1 MSLPPRPATACAN
14 GPWDELF
21 RGAALV
27 GVVCD
32 LASSGD
38 VQGLRELT
46 SGGLN
51 IDDVRTSYDLRTPLH
66 LACACGNLEM
76 VRFLTDECRLQ
87 QMPDRSGLLPMDD
100 AQQNGHSEICQFLQN
115 KQLKAGS
122 PTAAVRMLRGK
133 SWPVCQPTFDAAE
146 RHELMSAVLALM
158 IRKRVFSYPLVQ
170 EEVEYVFGGL
180 GLPEV
185 YFQYCPPSEIAQH
198 VHGLISAKHYDIS
211 TSNLSENIDF
221 VLNECGNLVS
231 FVSAIGSLEHSAAVQ
246 RRAEERVADHLTLC
260 MTQNSSISLTFMAS
274 QGPAF
279 PGANSRL
286 GIYRV
291 ETGCFGL
298 SELSE
303 DESRLGVLSPATNT
317 LGVGVPAV
325 MDEYQTAMH
334 AVVAS
339 RNSVVRVV
347 EGDPGCFA
355 VIFAT
360 ALTAGRHY
368 LPELSQAMRVI
379 GLAPSH
385 FYLNNFAN
393 GAIICSMFFAGVTHD
408 KVEQLKTAILYSV
421 HLKNTPNKSGLV
433 YKSVMQSKISYECG
447 IYLMAGV
454 KFAYAFFPKEQ
465 YSREYTGVHNVLQQ
479 DPSAQRKLE
488 TLYKLCI
495 KDLLSTERIY
505 GLVHRH
511 PELAQCFY
519 EDFRN
524 IAVGLAKPTYNEE
537 LGSKIDSSC
546 SDPQDRQILRMF
558 LTFNES
564 IVMTNFFKKSESPGA
579 FAFRL
584 NPSVVLKN
592 RPASLYPAIPY
603 GIYLICGNDF
613 MGFHTRFRDVARGG
627 IRLVLSREQV
637 SYERNLS
644 TLFDECYNLAL
655 TQQAKNKDIPEGGS
669 KGVILPLHA
678 WPHATN
684 GGNVLAGKSV
694 QSPTS
699 MKSCFTRYLGALLD
713 CMLPEQSGIYSG
725 HMQGKSEILFFG
737 PDENTANFMD
747 LGAKLAGARG
757 YPFWKALTTGKS
769 VELGGVPHDTYGM
782 TTASVHTYVLELL
795 RELGEDESQ
804 ITKFQTGGPD
814 GDLGSNE
821 ILVSKDRTV
830 GIVDGSG
837 VLYDPAGLNRDE
849 LRRLASARL
858 TVDHFDTS
866 LLGHGAFLVA
876 INESNVVLP
885 DGSKWH
891 TGAEL
896 RDNFHLTNYATAD
909 LFVPCGGRPNA
920 VTTDNVKCLFM
931 ADGVTPKFRMVV
943 EGANLFLSDA
953 AREVLENAGVHL
965 FKDASTNKGGVNS
978 SSLEVMAALALD
990 AEDHASLMCYDPKTS
1005 GSAPD
1010 FYGQYV
1016 QQILATIVENAK
1028 LEFRAIWKCNQE
1040 QHLSKLDSTKLIS
1053 RKINEM
1059 QDSIMEHFE
1068 TMQENE
1074 RNHLVDYVLGQAL
1087 PPVLIERIGV
1097 QGIKDRVP
1105 RTYISAVVGSW
1116 VASHFVYLHG
1126 VDSGEVAFFF
1136 FLQALLPDVSHAA
1149 TPECAKLR
1157 KHSVASISSKTTMD
1171 PMSTSRYAIEDM
1183 TPRYIADQGQDKA
1196 CAGDLVPAS
1205 WQLVE
1210 D

>member
-1 MSLPPRPATACAN
+1 
-14 GPWDELF
+14 
-21 RGAALV
+21 
-27 GVVCD
+27 
-32 LASSGD
+32 
-38 VQGLRELT
+38 
-46 SGGLN
+46 
-51 IDDVRTSYDLRTPLH
+51 
-66 LACACGNLEM
+66 
-76 VRFLTDECRLQ
+76 
-87 QMPDRSGLLPMDD
+87 MDD
-100 AQQNGHSEICQFLQN
+100 ADQNGHIEVSQFLRN
-115 KQLKAGS
+115 KQLEAGS
-122 PTAAVRMLRGK
+122 PTAAARMLRGK
-133 SWPVCQPTFDAAE
+133 NWPACQPSFDVTDKQD
-146 RHELMSAVLALM
+146 MMNAVLALL
-158 IRKRVFSYPLVQ
+158 IKKKVFSYPLVQ
-170 EEVEYVFGGL
+170 EEVQYVFGGL
-180 GLPEV
+180 GMPAV
-185 YFQYCPPSEIAQH
+185 YFQHCTSFEIAQH

-211 TSNLSENIDF
+211 TSNPSENIDF
-221 VLNECGNLVS
+221 VLNEGGNMVS
-231 FVSAIGSLEHSAAVQ
+231 FVSAIGCPAHSSAAAVQ

-260 MTQNSSISLTFMAS
+260 MTQNSSFSLAYMAS
-274 QGPAF
+274 QGAAF
-279 PGANSRL
+279 PGAVSRL

-291 ETGCFGL
+291 ETGCFSL
-298 SELSE
+298 SDLSE
-303 DESRLGVLSPATNT
+303 DESRLEVLSPPTNM
-317 LGVGVPAV
+317 LEASDPAI
-325 MDEYQTAMH
+325 MGEYQTAMR
-334 AVVAS
+334 AVVSS
-339 RNSVVRVV
+339 RNGVVRVV
-347 EGDPGCFA
+347 EGEPGCFV

-360 ALTAGRHY
+360 ALTVGRHY
-368 LPELSQAMRVI
+368 LPELSQAMRVV
-379 GLAPSH
+379 GLAPGH

-393 GAIICSMFFAGVTHD
+393 GAIICSMFFADATHH

-421 HLKNTPNKSGLV
+421 HLKNTPAKSGLV
-433 YKSVMQSKISYECG
+433 YKSVMQSQISHECG
-447 IYLMAGV
+447 VYLMAGV
-454 KFAYAFFPKEQ
+454 KFVYAFFPKEQ
-465 YSREYTGVHNVLQQ
+465 YAREYTGVHKVLQQ

-511 PELAQCFY
+511 PELAWCFY
-519 EDFRN
+519 EDFRK
-524 IAVGLAKPTYNEE
+524 IAMGLAKPTYNEE

-564 IVMTNFFKKSESPGA
+564 IVLTNFFKKSECPGA

-592 RPASLYPAIPY
+592 RPESLYPAMPY
-603 GIYLICGNDF
+603 GIYLVSGNDF

-627 IRLVLSREQV
+627 IRLILSREQV
-637 SYERNLS
+637 SYERNLA

-678 WPHATN
+678 WPSGKN
-684 GGNVLAGKSV
+684 GGNVLAGMSV

-725 HMQGKSEILFFG
+725 HLQGKSEMLFFG

-757 YPFWKALTTGKS
+757 YPYWKALTTGKS
-769 VELGGVPHDTYGM
+769 VKLGGVPHDTYGM

-837 VLYDPAGLNRDE
+837 VLYDPAGLNREE
-849 LRRLASARL
+849 LRRLATARL
-858 TVDHFDTS
+858 TVQHFDTS
-866 LLGHGAFLVA
+866 FLGDGGFMVA
-876 INESNVVLP
+876 ITESNVILP

-896 RDNFHLTNYATAD
+896 RDNFHLTHYAAAD

-920 VTTDNVKCLFM
+920 VNTDNVKCLFL
-931 ADGVTPKFRMVV
+931 ADGITPKFRMVV

-990 AEDHASLMCYDPKTS
+990 SEDHASLMCYDPKTS
-1005 GSAPD
+1005 SLAPE
-1010 FYGQYV
+1010 FYSLYV

-1040 QHLSKLDSTKLIS
+1040 QRLSKVESTRMIS

-1068 TMQENE
+1068 TMQDHE
-1074 RNHLVDYVLGQAL
+1074 RNYLVDYVLGQAL
-1087 PPVLIERIGV
+1087 PPVLINRIGV
-1097 QGIKDRVP
+1097 QGIKDHVP
-1105 RTYISAVVGSW
+1105 RTYIAAVVGSW
-1116 VASHFVYLHG
+1116 VASHFIYKHG
-1126 VDSGEVAFFF
+1126 VDAGEVAFFL
-1136 FLQALLPDVSHAA
+1136 FLQALLPEVKREAS
-1149 TPECAKLR
+1149 PEGPEGTNR
-1157 KHSVASISSKTTMD
+1157 KSSVASISSVVTV
-1171 PMSTSRYAIEDM
+1171 PELA
-1183 TPRYIADQGQDKA
+1183 TPRGDAMWTEDKA
-1196 CAGDLVPAS
+1196 GADLPKS

>member
-1 MSLPPRPATACAN
+1 MGDSSIASQPSLATACAAD
-14 GPWDELF
+14 PWEKLF

-38 VQGLRELT
+38 VEGLRQLT
-46 SGGLN
+46 SGGLS
-51 IDDVRTSYDLRTPLH
+51 IDDICTSYDLRTPLH
-66 LACACGNLEM
+66 LASACGNLEM
-76 VRFLTDECRLQ
+76 VRFLVDECRLQ
-87 QMPDRSGLLPMDD
+87 QKPDRSGLLPMDD
-100 AQQNGHSEICQFLQN
+100 ALLNGHSEVSQLLQN

-122 PTAAVRMLRGK
+122 PTAAARMLRGK
-133 SWPVCQPTFDAAE
+133 NLSLCQPSFDAAE
-146 RHELMSAVLALM
+146 RRDLMSAVLALM
-158 IRKRVFSYPLVQ
+158 IKKRVFSYPLVQ
-170 EEVEYVFGGL
+170 EEIQYVFGGL
-180 GLPEV
+180 GLPEA
-185 YFQYCPPSEIAQH
+185 YFQDCPPSEIAQH
-198 VHGLISAKHYDIS
+198 VHGLISAKYYDIS

-221 VLNECGNLVS
+221 VLNEGGNMVS
-231 FVSAIGSLEHSAAVQ
+231 FVSAIGCLQHSSASAAAVQ
-246 RRAEERVADHLTLC
+246 RRAEERVADHVTLC
-260 MTQNSSISLTFMAS
+260 MTQNSSISLSFMAS

-279 PGANSRL
+279 AGAVSRL

-291 ETGCFGL
+291 ETGCFSP
-298 SELSE
+298 SELS
-303 DESRLGVLSPATNT
+303 DKESRLEVLSPSTKT
-317 LGVGVPAV
+317 LGARAPAV

-339 RNSVVRVV
+339 RNSVVRIL
-347 EGDPGCFA
+347 EEDPGSFV

-360 ALTAGRHY
+360 ALTAERHY
-368 LPELSQAMRVI
+368 LPELSQAMRVV

-393 GAIICSMFFAGVTHD
+393 GAIICSMFFSDATQD

-421 HLKNTPNKSGLV
+421 HLKNTPKKSGLV
-433 YKSVMQSKISYECG
+433 YKSVMQSQISHECG

-454 KFAYAFFPKEQ
+454 KFVYAFFPKEQ
-465 YSREYTGVHNVLQQ
+465 YSREYTGVHKVLQQ

-488 TLYKLCI
+488 TLYKLCT

-511 PELAQCFY
+511 PELARCFY
-519 EDFRN
+519 EDFRK

-564 IVMTNFFKKSESPGA
+564 VVMTNFFKKTECPGA

-584 NPSVVLKN
+584 NPAVVLRN
-592 RPASLYPAIPY
+592 RPASLYPAMPY

-627 IRLVLSREQV
+627 IRLVLSREQI
-637 SYERNLS
+637 SYERNLA

-669 KGVILPLHA
+669 KGVILPLHV
-678 WPHATN
+678 WPHGTN

-713 CMLPEQSGIYSG
+713 CMLPEQGGIYSG

-737 PDENTANFMD
+737 PDENTASFMD

-757 YPFWKALTTGKS
+757 YPYWKALTTGKS

-821 ILVSKDRTV
+821 ILVSNDRTI

-849 LRRLASARL
+849 LRRLANARL
-858 TVDHFDTS
+858 TVHNFDTS
-866 LLGHGAFLVA
+866 LLGDGGFLVA
-876 INESNVVLP
+876 ITESNVVLP

-896 RDNFHLTNYATAD
+896 RDNFHLTSFAAAD

-920 VTTDNVKCLFM
+920 VNTDNVKCLFL
-931 ADGVTPKFRMVV
+931 ADGITPKFRMVV

-978 SSLEVMAALALD
+978 SSFEVMAALALD

-1005 GSAPD
+1005 ASAPE
-1010 FYGQYV
+1010 FYVLYV

-1040 QHLSKLDSTKLIS
+1040 QRLSKVDSTKTIS

-1068 TMQENE
+1068 TMNDRD

-1087 PPVLIERIGV
+1087 PRVMIDRIGV

-1105 RTYISAVVGSW
+1105 RTYVSAVVGSW
-1116 VASHFVYLHG
+1116 VASHFIYSHG
-1126 VDSGEVAFFF
+1126 VDAGDFAFFL
-1136 FLQALLPDVSHAA
+1136 FLQALLPDMNHAA
-1149 TPECAKLR
+1149 SPEGRDRKDSMTP
-1157 KHSVASISSKTTMD
+1157 
-1171 PMSTSRYAIEDM
+1171 STIEDLA
-1183 TPRYIADQGQDKA
+1183 TPRCDAAWTQDKMGA
-1196 CAGDLVPAS
+1196 DLPAS